1 MSFYLVVL
9 HGGHT
14 PSDHD
19 QNSARRGFFD
29 HLVGL
34 GSAVGSKLG
43 YIWGFA
49 PLIFLHKV
57 AGSGNGAHMENCH
70 FSCCIE
76 LKRKRYPGWQ
86 LGALLPSVILV
97 FSYSRVRH
105 FSAPDIAVLVAAIW
119 GLQQIEAIDVA
130 GEYLRP
136 QNLLEEILCC
146 ESLPVAL
153 AHALYRSACSQ
164 NVTAHCRVAYSHRA
178 VDRTSS

>member
-1 MSFYLVVL
+1 MFFYLVVL

-14 PSDHD
+14 PSDYD

-34 GSAVGSKLG
+34 GS
-43 YIWGFA
+43 

-57 AGSGNGAHMENCH
+57 AGSGNGAHMEHCH

-76 LKRKRYPGWQ
+76 LKRKRYPGWH

-97 FSYSRVRH
+97 FSHSRVRH
-105 FSAPDIAVLVAAIW
+105 FSAPDVAVLVAAIW

-164 NVTAHCRVAYSHRA
+164 NWTAM
-178 VDRTSS
+178 TSS